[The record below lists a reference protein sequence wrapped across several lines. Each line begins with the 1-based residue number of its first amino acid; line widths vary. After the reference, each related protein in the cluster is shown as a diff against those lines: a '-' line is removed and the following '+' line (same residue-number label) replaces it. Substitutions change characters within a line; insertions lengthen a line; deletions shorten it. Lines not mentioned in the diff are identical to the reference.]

1 MKQRS
6 QHLINMLRF
15 LYNLKMIGRDEVFA
29 VLNKEPLK
37 TWQRID
43 QIEKIMD
50 YDVVYNGIRDDDEEC
65 P

>member
-1 MKQRS
+1 
-6 QHLINMLRF
+6 
-15 LYNLKMIGRDEVFA
+15 MIGRDEVFA